1 MKTENKTINISL
13 IDGKLNFKAENMSSF
28 EIIGM
33 LLYYVDLLKNKQFE
47 IDKKT
52 KP

>member
-1 MKTENKTINISL
+1 MKTKNKTINISL
-13 IDGKLNFKAENMSSF
+13 IDGQLDFKSENISGF

-33 LLYYVDLLKNKQFE
+33 LLYYVDLLKNKQLE
-47 IDKKT
+47 TDKKT